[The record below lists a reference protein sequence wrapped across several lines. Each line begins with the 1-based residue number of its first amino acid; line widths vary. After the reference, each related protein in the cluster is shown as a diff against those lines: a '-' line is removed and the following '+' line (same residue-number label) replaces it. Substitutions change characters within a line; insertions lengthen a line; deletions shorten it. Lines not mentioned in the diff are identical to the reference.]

1 MTTKRLFRAVSRH
14 APSPA
19 MVVAC
24 VALIVALGG
33 TSYAALRLPANSVG
47 TAQLKKAAVTG
58 VKVKRNTLTGVQID
72 ERKLGPAPV
81 PLAERAFT
89 ATRAPIS
96 RVDRVLN
103 AQPIP
108 ADGSVGRVSANCATG
123 LTAIGGGAKVS
134 HVNSSFIIDSYPL
147 GVTGWEATAVAEP
160 GAGATLTVSVI
171 CAEAAIATP

>member
-1 MTTKRLFRAVSRH
+1 MTTRRLFRAVSRH

-72 ERKLGPAPV
+72 ERKLGPAP
-81 PLAERAFT
+81 LALRSLSAN
-89 ATRAPIS
+89 RAPIS

-103 AQPIP
+103 AGPIP
-108 ADGSVGRVSANCATG
+108 TGGSVGRVSASCATG
-123 LTAIGGGAKVS
+123 LTVIGGGARVS
-134 HVNSSFIIDSYPL
+134 HANSSFIIDSYPL
-147 GVTGWEATAVAEP
+147 GTTGWEATAAAET
-160 GAGATLTVSVI
+160 AGATLTVSVI
-171 CAEAAIATP
+171 CAEAAIATQ